1 MSNKVKF
8 PSFAVTRS
16 NRRRLVDQMADGG
29 SIPRNAS
36 VGPVYIVGETFS

>member
-1 MSNKVKF
+1 MNSKAKF
-8 PSFAVTRS
+8 PAFTVTRS

-36 VGPVYIVGETFS
+36 VGPVHIVVETFS